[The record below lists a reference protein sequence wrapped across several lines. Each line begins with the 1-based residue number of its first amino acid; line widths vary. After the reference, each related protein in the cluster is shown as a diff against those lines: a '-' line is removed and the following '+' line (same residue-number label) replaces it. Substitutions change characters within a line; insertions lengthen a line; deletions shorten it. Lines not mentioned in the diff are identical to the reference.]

1 MVGSAVAAGVGMP
14 HWRHPGTGKLDYRWI
29 RLNLHLGLPGRELQV
44 RPRMRSQ
51 ALLGGFLLCLNQPTV
66 SKRSCGYLRLAEPQA
81 AGLMCIPWLPQH
93 FSSPAG
99 TCWQSDSQAG

>member
-1 MVGSAVAAGVGMP
+1 MDQAQPTSGVTWTRTTGETAQAQ
-14 HWRHPGTGKLDYRWI
+14 PGTL
-29 RLNLHLGLPGRELQV
+29 E
-44 RPRMRSQ
+44 
-51 ALLGGFLLCLNQPTV
+51 GGFLLCLNQPTV
-66 SKRSCGYLRLAEPQA
+66 SKRSCGYLRIAEPQA